1 MIDINNLKEAQLAA
15 MAEQIENLVEHKSEK
30 DLYMALGNALYDS
43 GLDVNDEGETEL
55 VSSKFF
61 KAGNQKV
68 NLNESFDFVSDPTP
82 QDKEKSKE
90 SGKKFW
96 DRFKEELRDF
106 ICNNPEIKDLFT
118 KKGKLRDFLEKVI
131 PIIINALRMA
141 ALGQLGLIIVASVA
155 ALIGKVGFAAYCNI

>member
-96 DRFKEELRDF
+96 DRCKEELRDF